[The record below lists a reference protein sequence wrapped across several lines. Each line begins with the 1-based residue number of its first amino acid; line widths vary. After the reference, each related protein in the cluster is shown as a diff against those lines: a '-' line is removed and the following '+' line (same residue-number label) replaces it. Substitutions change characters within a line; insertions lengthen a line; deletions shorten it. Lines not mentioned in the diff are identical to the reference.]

1 MHDFPLQFYTPFF
14 EFISTKE
21 KKERKNARKN
31 RVYTSKMRFL
41 IAEFLTKLLLLLLLY
56 SQILKAVFLF
66 LFFTKGLS
74 SASPPSRY
82 TCICRNKALTRS
94 IDSHKS
100 HLSLFVSP
108 FLFFVQAMPA
118 AAVSLQRKKSLPDV
132 AQPIQLTAT
141 APLSREEVSVLSSMR
156 REEIR
161 RQIDESERLRAN
173 PLLYLVSPQVK
184 VSITLEIIFFFFV

>member
-1 MHDFPLQFYTPFF
+1 MID
-14 EFISTKE
+14 
-21 KKERKNARKN
+21 
-31 RVYTSKMRFL
+31 RVQ
-41 IAEFLTKLLLLLLLY
+41 E
-56 SQILKAVFLF
+56 
-66 LFFTKGLS
+66 
-74 SASPPSRY
+74 PP
-82 TCICRNKALTRS
+82 
-94 IDSHKS
+94 
-100 HLSLFVSP
+100 LSLCFSFP
-108 FLFFVQAMPA
+108 FFVQAMPAAA

-184 VSITLEIIFFFFV
+184 VSIPIVLSDNSIVTKFKCKFEFLILICNFQFCYF